1 MRYDFTKIIDRHG
14 KDAIAVDGLGKNPGF
29 APEPPKD
36 GFDVIPMWVADMN
49 FETVPTIPKAIMDR
63 AAHPAYGYF
72 SPVEEYYD
80 SIIRWHKIRNNVE
93 GLMPEYIGYEN
104 GVLGGVISALTAF
117 AAPGDAVLLHS
128 PTYIGFTKCI
138 TENGYK
144 IVPFHDLA
152 DVYVINTC
160 SVTNMADRKSRQMI
174 HRARKQNPD
183 AVIVAAGCYVQAQAD
198 MGELDENID
207 IVIGNNKKKDLIR
220 LLEEYFKEDISEQMQ
235 EVIDINHTF
244 EYESLHLSRTAEHT
258 RAYLKVQDGCNQ
270 FCTYCIIPYARGRV
284 RSRKKEDVVEEV
296 RTLAEHGYQEVVL
309 TGIHLSSYG
318 LEWKDEN
325 GKQTEGLLD
334 LIRAVHGVE
343 GIKRIRLG
351 SLEPR
356 IVTEE
361 FAKELA
367 CLPKICPHFHLS
379 LQSGC
384 DATLKRMNRRYDAA
398 EYREK
403 CELLRK
409 YFENPALTTDVIV
422 GFPQESE
429 EEFEASRDFVDSI
442 NFYETHIFKYSKRQ
456 GTKAAK
462 MDGQI
467 PEHEKTRRSNIMLE
481 LNRKKMQRYEEGWL
495 GKKVEVLFEEM
506 TERDGKNY
514 VTGHTKEYLRIG
526 VPCEPEQADRWI
538 NQLKE
543 IELTSL
549 SQIMH

>member
-1 MRYDFTKIIDRHG
+1 MKKAALHN
-14 KDAIAVDGLGKNPGF
+14 LGCKVNAYETEAMQELLEKN
-29 APEPPKD
+29 
-36 GFDVIPMWVADMN
+36 
-49 FETVPTIPKAIMDR
+49 
-63 AAHPAYGYF
+63 
-72 SPVEEYYD
+72 
-80 SIIRWHKIRNNVE
+80 
-93 GLMPEYIGYEN
+93 GYE
-104 GVLGGVISALTAF
+104 
-117 AAPGDAVLLHS
+117 
-128 PTYIGFTKCI
+128 
-138 TENGYK
+138 

-220 LLEEYFKEDISEQMQ
+220 LLEEYFKEDIPEQMQ

-258 RAYLKVQDGCNQ
+258 RAYLKVQDGGNQ

-296 RTLAEHGYQEVVL
+296 RTLAEHGDQEVVL

-325 GKQTEGLLD
+325 GKLTEGLLD

-356 IVTEE
+356 IETEE
-361 FAKELA
+361 FAKEQA
-367 CLPKICPHFHLS
+367 CLPKICPLYLLS

-384 DATLKRMNRRYDAA
+384 DSTLKRMNRRYDAA

-506 TERDGKNY
+506 TECDGKNY

-526 VPCEPEQADRWI
+526 VPCEPEQADRWT